1 MSSMMSGI
9 RREFLIV
16 KDDISALNDV
26 ISRLEQIV
34 REIAVKVDV
43 STAPL
48 DTASDSAGF
57 ASLAPNQ
64 NSSQGYYA
72 TPVAQQGQVQVQGQS
87 TISGGLRRR

>member
-1 MSSMMSGI
+1 MSGI

-48 DTASDSAGF
+48 DTASDSAGS
-57 ASLAPNQ
+57 AQLAPNQ
-64 NSSQGYYA
+64 NTSQSYYA
-72 TPVAQQGQVQVQGQS
+72 TPVVQSQQAQGQT